1 MSLVDRRIFQTAV
14 LLMEQHTRRQPRQDA
29 IDVENEMN
37 RLNSQMQQQDK
48 MQRRLDEM
56 QQQKK
61 IQECGLAPSA

>member
-1 MSLVDRRIFQTAV
+1 
-14 LLMEQHTRRQPRQDA
+14 
-29 IDVENEMN
+29 VENEMN